1 MNHIWP
7 RQDGVAARMDAL
19 ARRVAWEL
27 ETLTYPARDWVR
39 PLPGDALQVAIIG
52 AGQAGLALAFALQRA
67 RIGPAQVIEA
77 LPEGASAV
85 WTGFARMETLR
96 TPKHVIGPEGGVPS
110 LSVRA
115 WYEARHGEAAW
126 AALHKLPRQE
136 WQAYLDWLRATL
148 RLPVAHGC
156 RVDCITPDADG
167 LFTIRAGARAWR
179 ARHVVLASGMD
190 GMGQWR
196 APAAIAALPRG
207 LWAHTAEAI
216 DFAQLSGRHVAVVGA
231 GASAFDNAATAL
243 EAGAARVTMLV
254 RRAEMPR
261 VNPNRWME
269 FAGFLEHYA
278 DLPDATKWRW
288 LRHLVAVNQPP
299 PQETWSRCAAHE
311 GFAVL
316 TGAALLGARAEA
328 DGVVLHTARGELAAD
343 FVIAGTGMAIDLS
356 ARPELSAIAPHV
368 ALWRDR
374 FTPPAAEAD
383 AMLGGFPYLD
393 GSFALT
399 GDAEWLSR
407 IRVYGF
413 ASWLSHA
420 CSGGISTL
428 GPAVR
433 RMADG
438 IRREI
443 FLRQAPEHEA
453 DLLAYSE
460 QELTDMRTR
469 HDP

>member
-1 MNHIWP
+1 
-7 RQDGVAARMDAL
+7 
-19 ARRVAWEL
+19 
-27 ETLTYPARDWVR
+27 
-39 PLPGDALQVAIIG
+39 
-52 AGQAGLALAFALQRA
+52 
-67 RIGPAQVIEA
+67 
-77 LPEGASAV
+77 
-85 WTGFARMETLR
+85 
-96 TPKHVIGPEGGVPS
+96 
-110 LSVRA
+110 
-115 WYEARHGEAAW
+115 
-126 AALHKLPRQE
+126 
-136 WQAYLDWLRATL
+136 
-148 RLPVAHGC
+148 
-156 RVDCITPDADG
+156 
-167 LFTIRAGARAWR
+167 
-179 ARHVVLASGMD
+179 
-190 GMGQWR
+190 
-196 APAAIAALPRG
+196 
-207 LWAHTAEAI
+207 
-216 DFAQLSGRHVAVVGA
+216 
-231 GASAFDNAATAL
+231 
-243 EAGAARVTMLV
+243 
-254 RRAEMPR
+254 
-261 VNPNRWME
+261 
-269 FAGFLEHYA
+269 
-278 DLPDATKWRW
+278 
-288 LRHLVAVNQPP
+288 
-299 PQETWSRCAAHE
+299 
-311 GFAVL
+311 L
-316 TGAALLGARAEA
+316 TGAGLLGAHVAGQ
-328 DGVVLHTARGELAAD
+328 GVVLETARGDVAAD

-356 ARPELSAIAPHV
+356 ARPELRAIAPHV
-368 ALWRDR
+368 ALWRER